1 MVVIVV
7 AEPPTTDVT
16 TDTRPLSRLPPAAVL
31 LLEVEARVE
40 VASVVG
46 VGVVERDVTDEA
58 GVAEVATEVA
68 AEVEVAEVP
77 APPTLTLA
85 PTKAPEP
92 VVGTAPTVA
101 VKRVEE
107 PTPRPRLTQRISVQV
122 ELEAAAA
129 EVEEEEAD
137 KALDDVTAAEEDA
150 AAEDAAEE
158 ACVADAAAEVAVEPP
173 LRRPTLTPTSALDPV
188 VGSAPAVTVPSPP
201 RPTEAQRRSV
211 HVELEVAVVTATD
224 EDEALDVV
232 AAADEATE
240 DEAGEVAAAELA
252 DEPPLSSPIL
262 APTSALDPV
271 VGKTPAV
278 TVPNGPRPKEAQR
291 RSVHVVVAAAAAE
304 VTELAEDAADVA
316 TEDETGTV
324 AAVDAVE
331 PPSSRPTLAPTSAL
345 DPVVGKTPAVT
356 VPKDPRP
363 RDAQTRSVHV
373 VDAAAAVVA
382 EAAEDTTAAD
392 DTGAVAAVEAVDPP
406 FRRPTLAPMS
416 ALEPVV
422 GRTPAVTVPNAPRP
436 RDAQSRSVHV
446 VDAAAAAVVAEAAM
460 TDEAGVVVPAAA
472 VVAVEPPF
480 SRPTLAPMS
489 APVPEVGRTPAV
501 TVPNAPRPRDTQR
514 RSVHAVAVVAAVA
527 AEEAAADEVIA
538 ADDAAEEP
546 PRPRLAPTLARSP
559 EVNAVGIIPALMLA
573 IEDEAT
579 PTPRLTQ
586 RTSVQVA
593 VTT

>member
-16 TDTRPLSRLPPAAVL
+16 TDTRPLRRLPPAAVL
-31 LLEVEARVE
+31 LLEVDARVE

-46 VGVVERDVTDEA
+46 VGVVERDVADEA
-58 GVAEVATEVA
+58 GVAEVAAAAA

-85 PTKAPEP
+85 PTKALEP

-122 ELEAAAA
+122 ELEAASA

-137 KALDDVTAAEEDA
+137 KALDEVTAAEEDA
-150 AAEDAAEE
+150 AADDATEDE
-158 ACVADAAAEVAVEPP
+158 AGVADVAAEVAVEPP

-211 HVELEVAVVTATD
+211 HVELEAAVIAAMD
-224 EDEALDVV
+224 EDEALEVV

-240 DEAGEVAAAELA
+240 EEAGEVAATEVA
-252 DEPPLSSPIL
+252 DEPPLSNPML

-278 TVPNGPRPKEAQR
+278 TVPNGPRPREAQR
-291 RSVHVVVAAAAAE
+291 RSVHVVDAAAAAE
-304 VTELAEDAADVA
+304 VTEPAEDTANVA
-316 TEDETGTV
+316 TEDEAGTV

-331 PPSSRPTLAPTSAL
+331 PPLSRPTLAPMTAL
-345 DPVVGKTPAVT
+345 D
-356 VPKDPRP
+356 
-363 RDAQTRSVHV
+363 
-373 VDAAAAVVA
+373 
-382 EAAEDTTAAD
+382 
-392 DTGAVAAVEAVDPP
+392 
-406 FRRPTLAPMS
+406 
-416 ALEPVV
+416 PVV

-460 TDEAGVVVPAAA
+460 SDEAGVVVPAAA

-501 TVPNAPRPRDTQR
+501 TVPNAPKPRDTHR
-514 RSVHAVAVVAAVA
+514 RSVHAVAVVAAAA
-527 AEEAAADEVIA
+527 AEEAAADEVTA
-538 ADDAAEEP
+538 ADDATEDP
-546 PRPRLAPTLARSP
+546 PRPILAPTLARSP
-559 EVNAVGIIPALMLA
+559 EVNAVGMMPALMLA